1 LGILVILTYYLINSH
16 SNMFLGPLVREIYHN
31 LLVEQTHLEKY
42 TALFDHL
49 RWTEQLTVLDTIF
62 RDIEKRCFSTE
73 SFSGNEKDLSEPI
86 DDVAALCSALISKRA
101 SLESQLVD
109 WLSDG
114 QGGSIQTVSLRRA
127 IIVNLAHQKGTSI
140 LSRIMLKSSTETFY
154 CRPHSDITCQKS
166 RTIG

>member
-1 LGILVILTYYLINSH
+1 
-16 SNMFLGPLVREIYHN
+16 MFLGPFVREIYYN

-42 TALFDHL
+42 TELFDHL

-62 RDIEKRCFSTE
+62 RDIEKRYFSTE
-73 SFSGNEKDLSEPI
+73 SFSGNEMDLGERI
-86 DDVAALCSALISKRA
+86 DGVAALCSVLISKRA
-101 SLESQLVD
+101 ILESQLVD
-109 WLSDG
+109 WLSKG

-127 IIVNLAHQKGTSI
+127 IIVNLAHQEGTCI

-166 RTIG
+166 RTVG